1 MSETYI
7 HLQGAYSL
15 WETLTVTRSFHPNV
29 TRALQARAQ
38 NRTAVADDS
47 PSAENSMDTMYQL
60 HSAFFGDPSSD
71 SQV

>member
-15 WETLTVTRSFHPNV
+15 WETLTVTRSFYPNV
-29 TRALQARAQ
+29 TRDPQGRAQ
-38 NRTAVADDS
+38 NGTAMAGDS
-47 PSAENSMDTMYQL
+47 PSAGNSMDTMYQL
-60 HSAFFGDPSSD
+60 HSAFFGDPSSS